1 MKILL
6 HCSESPGSIGY
17 DICFFINNP
26 TARSI
31 TQRVLILLLITISVF
46 LFCFN
51 VYLVLP
57 YLYPDKSTDNL
68 PDSAKSFFRD
78 NVAKARFDN
87 LDEEHIRA
95 IMQNMELDDNSVAN
109 KTKRF
114 NDLVEQEE
122 DESEPVLEYS
132 QRKYYPL
139 QLNPNK
145 LCKHPIDGSAEK
157 VYLLL
162 VIKSVTA
169 SFERR
174 KAIRQT
180 WGDTHKLH
188 LHLEETGYS
197 NKGLKL
203 SGTKNSQPLT
213 IKRVFLLA
221 KQDLTDRRNVM
232 HQDLLEREA
241 EEYQDILQG
250 DFQDSFRNLTLKD
263 IMFLGWQQIYCPK
276 VQFIFKGDDDVFVNI
291 FNVMRYVESQNIT
304 VQRSMFTGS
313 VLYPSPR
320 ITNPKS
326 KYYVS
331 SNLWPEKYYPPY
343 VSGGGFIMSSFVARQ
358 IFEAAKILPIIP
370 IDDAFVGICLQK
382 LGVAPI
388 NHKGFKSWGVSRGD
402 RDICV
407 FRDVMTLHKLSP
419 DEMRQKWKMLIDSF
433 KDLPQQ
439 CSQHFKFNL

>member
-57 YLYPDKSTDNL
+57 YLYPDKFTDNL

-114 NDLVEQEE
+114 NELVEQEE
-122 DESEPVLEYS
+122 DESEPMLEYS

-213 IKRVFLLA
+213 IKRIFLLA

>member
-6 HCSESPGSIGY
+6 HFSESPNSIPY
-17 DICFFINNP
+17 DLCFLINSP

-31 TQRVLILLLITISVF
+31 TQRALILLLVAISLA

-57 YLYPDKSTDNL
+57 YIYPEKFE
-68 PDSAKSFFRD
+68 DSNTNFASFFQ
-78 NVAKARFDN
+78 NNAGKAKFDN
-87 LDEEHIRA
+87 LDEDHIRA
-95 IMQNMELDDNSVAN
+95 IMQNMELDDNSIKN
-109 KTKRF
+109 NTKRF
-114 NDLVEQEE
+114 NELVEQEE
-122 DESEPVLEYS
+122 DESEPMLEYS

-139 QLNPNK
+139 KLNPRN
-145 LCKHPIDGSAEK
+145 LCKHPIDNSPEK
-157 VYLLL
+157 IYLLL

-197 NKGLKL
+197 NKGLQL
-203 SGTKNSQPLT
+203 TGTKNSQPLT
-213 IKRVFLLA
+213 IKRLFLLA
-221 KQDLTDRRNVM
+221 KQDLSDRRNEM
-232 HQDLLEREA
+232 HQDLLEKEA
-241 EEYQDILQG
+241 EEYEDILQG

-343 VSGGGFIMSSFVARQ
+343 RMFKKGLKARDKSP
-358 IFEAAKILPIIP
+358 ENLKKSLKI
-370 IDDAFVGICLQK
+370 
-382 LGVAPI
+382 
-388 NHKGFKSWGVSRGD
+388 HKNRFFPP
-402 RDICV
+402 V
-407 FRDVMTLHKLSP
+407 FL
-419 DEMRQKWKMLIDSF
+419 
-433 KDLPQQ
+433 
-439 CSQHFKFNL
+439 

>member
-1 MKILL
+1 M
-6 HCSESPGSIGY
+6 
-17 DICFFINNP
+17 
-26 TARSI
+26 
-31 TQRVLILLLITISVF
+31 
-46 LFCFN
+46 
-51 VYLVLP
+51 
-57 YLYPDKSTDNL
+57 
-68 PDSAKSFFRD
+68 
-78 NVAKARFDN
+78 
-87 LDEEHIRA
+87 
-95 IMQNMELDDNSVAN
+95 
-109 KTKRF
+109 
-114 NDLVEQEE
+114 
-122 DESEPVLEYS
+122 
-132 QRKYYPL
+132 